1 LEEYEK
7 NMVENIMQK
16 NVMNGSVPPIL
27 EKPKVDSIKKQCED
41 LRRVFYTGD
50 ELTALERDIERMYIS
65 EKLDKYENYKKR
77 KSYRYKVKWT
87 TSDFNRYQDQTNYRM
102 NHTEYFGNTKPRF
115 APFDLDE
122 ALRCMYIHQD
132 IEKTSKF
139 RRIFSYFT
147 DVKAFERGQK
157 RSVF

>member
-1 LEEYEK
+1 MVQHNDVNSGPSLRTKTTESDEK
-7 NMVENIMQK
+7 RTNQK
-16 NVMNGSVPPIL
+16 
-27 EKPKVDSIKKQCED
+27 KV
-41 LRRVFYTGD
+41 
-50 ELTALERDIERMYIS
+50 ADIEKEIRKKNKKGVIYKGIS
-65 EKLDKYENYKKR
+65 MKKKRAAMEYKNYKKR

-157 RSVF
+157 RSIF